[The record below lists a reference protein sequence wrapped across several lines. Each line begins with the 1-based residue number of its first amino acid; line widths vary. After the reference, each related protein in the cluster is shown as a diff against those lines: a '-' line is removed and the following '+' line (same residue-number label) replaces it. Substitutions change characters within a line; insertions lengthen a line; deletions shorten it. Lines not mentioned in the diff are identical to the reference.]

1 MLFDKKCAFI
11 VKTRLIHTLLFVLSG
26 NAAMGQRA
34 DSVVTINEIHYHPA
48 LTGEPEWLEL
58 HNQMVV
64 RVDVSGWKLTEGIDF
79 TFPEGSVM
87 EPGGYWVL
95 SSDPSHASMAGEAQV
110 VGPFAGMLSNGGE
123 TLQLRNRHGRIM
135 DELDY
140 GDRG

>member
-11 VKTRLIHTLLFVLSG
+11 VKTRLIHALLFVLFG
-26 NAAMGQRA
+26 NTAIGQRA

-48 LTGEPEWLEL
+48 LTGEAEWVEL

-64 RVDVSGWKLTEGIDF
+64 RVDVSGWSFTEGIDF

-87 EPGGYWVL
+87 EPGDYWVL
-95 SSDPSHASMAGEAQV
+95 SSNPSHASLSGVAQV
-110 VGPFAGMLSNGGE
+110 VGPFAGMLSNGCE

-135 DELDY
+135 D
-140 GDRG
+140 